1 MVGAGNIYFK
11 GAEGGTSTVT
21 LTVDNLP
28 KESLRGIGYVVNGIY
43 STWQGNIGTLSGEY
57 RDQASVRGS
66 DSWQSYR
73 YYTSLESLAL
83 TRWKGQAFNIL
94 PPYHAVYYIMRIK

>member
-1 MVGAGNIYFK
+1 MVGVGNTYFK

-43 STWQGNIGTLSGEY
+43 STWQGNIGTLSGGY
-57 RDQASVRGS
+57 VDRSTVHGS

-94 PPYHAVYYIMRIK
+94 PP